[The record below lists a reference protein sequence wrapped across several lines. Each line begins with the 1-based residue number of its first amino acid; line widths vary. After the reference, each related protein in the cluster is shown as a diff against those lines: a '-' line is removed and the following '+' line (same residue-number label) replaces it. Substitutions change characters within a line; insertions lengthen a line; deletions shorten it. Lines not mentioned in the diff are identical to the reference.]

1 MWQGPPKSQEDN
13 KYSNN
18 SNNNNNNRMVRTLID
33 HVGCSIHPSFFAGA
47 WAEESSH
54 RLRWK
59 VAIKIIRDVRRRIG
73 GWKNLPSDAGKGTGE
88 EGINGP
94 SWQLTYLLTSRHF
107 FRDDFPFPQVGYYV
121 SVSSLE
127 GICVKPMCF
136 SLKSARCLGP
146 GSVVRKM
153 LPCLDGMSIQQ
164 YGNLFD

>member
-1 MWQGPPKSQEDN
+1 
-13 KYSNN
+13 
-18 SNNNNNNRMVRTLID
+18 MVWILTD
-33 HVGCSIHPSFFAGA
+33 HVGCSINSSFAGA

-54 RLRWK
+54 RLRWPSK
-59 VAIKIIRDVRRRIG
+59 SSAMCGGAADSDGACFSRIRDIG
-73 GWKNLPSDAGKGTGE
+73 GLKNLPSDAGKGTGTGE
-88 EGINGP
+88 KGINGP
-94 SWQLTYLLTSRHF
+94 SWQLTYLLTSRYF
-107 FRDDFPFPQVGYYV
+107 FGDDFPFPQVGYYV

-164 YGNLFD
+164 YGNLYD